1 MASTTVSEHAAQ
13 HRRRQRRRQDAEREI
28 LDAAERLLRTRLF
41 RELTVDDVMAAT
53 TQSRTA
59 FYRHFTDR
67 HRLLIRLMEEVGEEL
82 YAMADTWLS
91 GSGDPAAE
99 GREALERLADVYQAH
114 GALLRAASEAA
125 HHDSEVEQVYQRLLD
140 RFVAA
145 TAARIE
151 RDIAAGRVR
160 VPDARQAAT
169 ALVWM
174 NERYLAIALGEPGVT
189 DRATALDTLATIWI
203 RALYGSD
210 PAGT

>member
-1 MASTTVSEHAAQ
+1 MPTTVAERAEQ
-13 HRRRQRRRQDAEREI
+13 HPRRQRRRQDAEREI
-28 LDAAERLLRTRLF
+28 LAAAERLLRTRPF

-67 HRLLIRLMEEVGEEL
+67 HRLLIRLLEDVGEQL

-99 GREALERLADVYQAH
+99 GRAALERLADVYQAH
-114 GALLRAASEAA
+114 GPLLRAASEAA
-125 HHDSEVEQVYQRLLD
+125 HHDGEVEQVYRRLVE
-140 RFVAA
+140 RFVVA
-145 TAARIE
+145 TSARIE
-151 RDIAAGRVR
+151 RDIAAGRIR

-174 NERYLAIALGEPGVT
+174 NERYLAIALDESSTT

-203 RALYGSD
+203 RSLYGSD
-210 PAGT
+210 PDIS